1 MLTFREVGMRYI
13 IGGAIVLALML
24 GSCGIVLAETP
35 LAEADALYNAGGAE
49 NILAAIPLY
58 EKAVAEDANNYEA
71 LWKCARAHRDYGNEI
86 KKQGGADWEDVCAQH
101 GKAGM
106 QYAERAIAV
115 APEKVEGHYYYGL
128 SVGIYSDGVSI
139 LTALSEGLKNKTQES
154 FEKAYAIDKT
164 YKQGGP
170 MLSLGRFWSV
180 LPWPMD
186 DEDKAL
192 AYFREFQAAGF
203 LDDSVEGKVYF
214 AELLMDIGGQEN
226 ESEARQLLQSAAQ
239 SPDAYY
245 ADWAKRLLKDLD

>member
-1 MLTFREVGMRYI
+1 MRHV
-13 IGGAIVLALML
+13 IGGAIVLAMVLGGWVVAPAGTALM
-24 GSCGIVLAETP
+24 
-35 LAEADALYNAGGAE
+35 EADTLYEAGGME
-49 NILAAIPLY
+49 NFRAAIPLY
-58 EKAVAEDANNYEA
+58 EKAVAEDEKNYEA

-86 KKQGGADWEDVCAQH
+86 KKQGGADWEDLCAEH

-106 QYAERAIAV
+106 QFAQRAV
-115 APEKVEGHYYYGL
+115 ALAPENVEGHYYYGL

-192 AYFREFQAAGF
+192 AYFREFESAGF

-214 AELLMDIGGQEN
+214 AELLMDIGGKDN
-226 ESEARQLLQSAAQ
+226 EAEARKLLAAAAR
-239 SPDAYY
+239 SPEAYY
-245 ADWAKRLLKDLD
+245 ADWARRLLQDLD